1 MAQPLGAAF
10 HTSNGVT
17 YLTFPLLDSIG
28 VVNAFSTRIGGVS
41 QGHLAGMNF
50 SFSRGEDACNV
61 RENYRRMGAVL
72 GFSRQEMVAS
82 RQTHEDRVLPVD
94 MGDAGDGVLGNPT
107 LCADALMTQQAG
119 LLLVKHFADCTPIY
133 LADPVDRR
141 LVLIHAGWRGTV
153 MNLCGKAVARMLAAG
168 SRASNLYA
176 AIGPAI
182 SPEHFEVDE
191 PVAKP
196 FRNMSDGM
204 GVVIDRPGQKPHVDL
219 WQTNRNQL
227 LAAGVPRGQLA
238 MAGLCTYA
246 DEKHFYSHRR
256 DRGHTGTLAS
266 FMGFARGSF
275 PLT

>member
-1 MAQPLGAAF
+1 MTQPLGAEF
-10 HTSNGVT
+10 RTDNGVT

-41 QGHLAGMNF
+41 QGYLAGMNF

-82 RQTHEDRVLPVD
+82 RQTHEDTILSVGLTN
-94 MGDAGDGVLGNPT
+94 AGDGVLGIPT
-107 LCADALMTQQAG
+107 LSADALMTEQRG

-133 LADPVDRR
+133 LADPVDNR

-153 MNLCGKAVARMLAAG
+153 LNLSGKAVARMIAAG
-168 SRASNLYA
+168 SQAKNIFA

-182 SPEHFEVDE
+182 SLQHFEVDE

-196 FRNMSDGM
+196 FRDMPQAM
-204 GVVIDRPGQKPHVDL
+204 GVVLDRPGYKPHVDL

-227 LAAGVPRGQLA
+227 LAAGVLPMQIA
-238 MAGLCTYA
+238 MADCCTFALQDY
-246 DEKHFYSHRR
+246 FYSHRR
-256 DRGHTGTLAS
+256 DQGRTGTLAS
-266 FMGFARGSF
+266 FMGFARD
-275 PLT
+275 